1 MSTLS
6 DEIVARFVKLE
17 RRVAALERAI
27 KPERKKDPSVGIY
40 YRDGKPMKG
49 KPKDTTCA

>member
-27 KPERKKDPSVGIY
+27 KPEAQERPVRWDLLP
-40 YRDGKPMKG
+40 
-49 KPKDTTCA
+49 